1 MLKKLSHFLYQV
13 CEPHGFAFIDNG
25 AVKHNDLWNDG
36 LHLLKSGT
44 IIIADNLI
52 QNVHYFLPVAN
63 QLI

>member
-25 AVKHNDLWNDG
+25 TVKHNDLWNDG

-52 QNVHYFLPVAN
+52 QN
-63 QLI
+63 Q